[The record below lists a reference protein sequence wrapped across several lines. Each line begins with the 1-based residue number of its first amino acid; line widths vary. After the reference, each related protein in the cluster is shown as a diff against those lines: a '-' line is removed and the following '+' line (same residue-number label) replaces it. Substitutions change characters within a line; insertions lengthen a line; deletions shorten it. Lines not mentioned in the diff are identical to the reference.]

1 MALGYQRALHT
12 RPQQQGLRTSG
23 SAVQAAPLQPRA
35 APRGA
40 VSRARP
46 AAPCSGLRLRVVVA
60 QAPPFIGGPTDTK
73 PEDAAKHAAAK
84 PHHNNHHNHNQHH
97 QHQHTASPYGNAIL
111 LQGFAWDSWKKG
123 GGNWYGRVQA
133 AIPALQALHVSHV
146 WLPPPS
152 HSVSKEGYLPGQL
165 YDLDSEYGNQA
176 QLTELCA
183 ALKAAGISPMA
194 DIVINHRC
202 ADEQDPAN
210 GVYNNFLDEIDHAGK
225 AIDWG
230 RWAITSNDPHFQG
243 SGNPDT
249 GDDFGAAPDLDHA
262 NPELR
267 AALVDWLNWLKT
279 EVGFV
284 GWRFD
289 YVRGYAAS
297 FIAEYVDKTVG
308 KDVLNVGE
316 YWTEAQ
322 WQGEHLD
329 FNQDGARQ
337 VLCNWLDK
345 SHGRS
350 TAFDFPT
357 KSLLQEACRH
367 TQYNRLRD
375 NQGKAPGLLGWW
387 PSKAVTFIENHDTGS
402 TQQHWPF
409 PNEYVGAGYAYLL
422 THPGIPSIFWDH
434 VFEWGEPLRAEIAAL
449 TDLRRRAGLHSE
461 SGLEVLA
468 AEPDMYVARVGGRVT
483 VKLGPRYDMGGLLP
497 KEAEGWKFVSS
508 GKDWAVWEKAG

>member
-1 MALGYQRALHT
+1 MALGMHA
-12 RPQQQGLRTSG
+12 QQQRLQART
-23 SAVQAAPLQPRA
+23 ANRRAAAAPLRPAPAAAAATTATAGHRP
-35 APRGA
+35 APR
-40 VSRARP
+40 
-46 AAPCSGLRLRVVVA
+46 GLRLRVMA
-60 QAPPFIGGPTDTK
+60 QAPPFVGGTDTK
-73 PEDAAKHAAAK
+73 PGEAAAAAPAAAK
-84 PHHNNHHNHNQHH
+84 PAAAQPPAAPA
-97 QHQHTASPYGNAIL
+97 ASSYGDAIL
-111 LQGFAWDSWKKG
+111 LQAFAWDSWKKG
-123 GGNWYGRVQA
+123 GGNWYGKVQA

-165 YDLDSEYGNQA
+165 YDLDSEYGNQQ

-183 ALKAAGISPMA
+183 ALKAAGISPLA

-202 ADEQDPAN
+202 ADEQEG

-225 AIDWG
+225 SIDWG
-230 RWAITSNDPHFQG
+230 RWAITGNDPVFKG
-243 SGNPDT
+243 EGNPDT

-289 YVRGYAAS
+289 YARGYAAS
-297 FIAEYVDKTVG
+297 FVAEYVDKTVG
-308 KDVLNVGE
+308 KDALNVGE

-350 TAFDFPT
+350 AAFDFPT

-375 NQGKAPGLLGWW
+375 GQGKAPGLLGWW

-409 PNEYVGAGYAYLL
+409 PSEYVGAGYAYLL

-434 VFEWGEPLRAEIAAL
+434 VFEWGEPLRAEITAL
-449 TDLRRRAGLHSE
+449 TELRRRVGLHAE
-461 SGLEVLA
+461 SPLEILA

-483 VKLGPRYDMGGLLP
+483 VKLGPRYEIGDLLP
-497 KEAEGWKFVSS
+497 KEAEGWKFVMS
-508 GKDWAVWEKAG
+508 GKDWAVWEKTD